1 MMNRCERPTGAPN
14 GRELDIMSAMNPA
27 TPVTLEQQKQWLEQW
42 KNAGVE
48 LAAERKKALR
58 RMSHDRALAASDAL
72 LALADPSKL
81 SPARRKSSGLVQ
93 QQALFHRPLRK

>member
-1 MMNRCERPTGAPN
+1 
-14 GRELDIMSAMNPA
+14 MSAMKPA
-27 TPVTLEQQKQWLEQW
+27 TSVAPERQKQWLEQW

-58 RMSHDRALAASDAL
+58 RMSHERVLAASDAL

-81 SPARRKSSGLVQ
+81 SPARRQTSGLVQ
-93 QQALFHRPLRK
+93 QQALFHRRSVK